1 MVNTMIQHV
10 EAELAKKNAE
20 LDRLAGLHRAKKA
33 SIDLIRDDIRT
44 KKKEQEEL
52 EESQFREA
60 AESREIAKQHN
71 ELQRTLFPLEE
82 QLQFLVRNEKIE
94 NLMKEQLS
102 FQEAVEARQ
111 EYHSKSVEPELL
123 VGIEKPAPM
132 DDATLEDE
140 RNRAI
145 RLYEQELK
153 YICGLLVDKKKISD
167 HDKNRA
173 TRVIDSWLRN
183 PSVVE
188 MRITG

>member
-10 EAELAKKNAE
+10 EEELAKKNAE
-20 LDRLAGLHRAKKA
+20 IERLAALHRAKKA
-33 SIDLIRDDIRT
+33 SLDQIRVDVRT

-52 EESQFREA
+52 EERLYKEA
-60 AESREIAKQHN
+60 AESREIAKKHN

-82 QLQFLVRNEKIE
+82 QLQTLVRNEKIE

-102 FQEAVEARQ
+102 FQEAVKARQ
-111 EYHSKSVEPELL
+111 EYHAKSAEPELL
-123 VGIEKPAPM
+123 VGIERPMPM
-132 DDATLEDE
+132 DEATLEVE